1 MSRRGRNSITGHM
14 QATICRAYEEGG
26 GSAGTSVR
34 VPESQEGACESLKS
48 PIALA
53 IYILFLFFHFLGIFN
68 WNSQFWEKSQSV
80 PGPKAVLFRL
90 AKFILEAL
98 TIRREYL
105 DMIKTGNGLFRP
117 IGLPVE
123 NNTDL

>member
-1 MSRRGRNSITGHM
+1 MRWGLG
-14 QATICRAYEEGG
+14 
-26 GSAGTSVR
+26 GTSVR
-34 VPESQEGACESLKS
+34 GPESQEEAHESQKGL
-48 PIALA
+48 IVLD
-53 IYILFLFFHFLGIFN
+53 ILFWFFLFFPVFSTQILNFER
-68 WNSQFWEKSQSV
+68 SLSLS

-98 TIRREYL
+98 TICREYL
-105 DMIKTGNGLFRP
+105 DMIKTGNGLFRS